1 MQEIIEQIVDY
12 LKGIWI
18 KRRYLIIA
26 TWLICP
32 IGWYVVAQLDDVYE
46 SEATVFADTQS
57 ILGPLLKGIT
67 VSTDTEK
74 QIELMV
80 RTLLSRDN
88 LERISRMT
96 DLDVTVNTPV
106 QYEELITDLKD
117 EIKIDKIGGRNQNIF
132 KITYEHQNP
141 EVAKN
146 VVQSVLTV
154 FIESMLGESRS
165 DSDSAQRFLD
175 SQIKEYENRLT
186 ASEAKLTDFKQKY
199 SGVLPN
205 QYGGYYQKLTIAK
218 EQLKAIELS
227 ILETKTQL
235 ESARAQL
242 PKKGDEASQAQNNIV
257 GENTIQTTFDSR
269 IEELEAAL
277 DNLLLRYTE
286 KHPDV
291 VEVKN
296 RLALLTKQREKEIED
311 FLNSSENGSGSYNL
325 SQNPVTQGIMIQ
337 INQLENQIA
346 SATVRA
352 NSYQQQVTELESKI
366 HILPEIEAE
375 LTALNRDYDI
385 TKEQYEQ
392 LLSRKE
398 TAQIAKQA
406 DESTN
411 KINFRIIDPP
421 KAPTKPSGPKRI
433 LFFIAVLIAGLGVGT
448 GLSLFVSQIN
458 PVVTSSR
465 QVSQVT
471 GIPVFG
477 IVSAADN
484 LGLQKWHKRKTQ
496 IFIFSNMLLLS
507 ILSALIAYFLFPDAI
522 QALIRRIV

>member
-18 KRRYLIIA
+18 KRRYLMIA
-26 TWLICP
+26 TWMICP
-32 IGWYVVAQLDDVYE
+32 VGWLVVTQLDNVYE

-57 ILGPLLKGIT
+57 ILGPLLKGLT
-67 VSTDTEK
+67 VSTDTEA
-74 QIELMV
+74 QIQLMV
-80 RTLLSRDN
+80 KTLLGRDN

-96 DLDVTVNTPV
+96 DLDVTANTPLE
-106 QYEELITDLKD
+106 YEELITDLKKD
-117 EIKIDKIGGRNQNIF
+117 ILIRKTGGLRQNIF
-132 KITYEHQNP
+132 RITYEHQDP

-175 SQIKEYENRLT
+175 SQIKDYENRLAT
-186 ASEAKLTDFKQKY
+186 SEAKLTDFKQKY
-199 SGVLPN
+199 SDVLPN

-242 PKKGDEASQAQNNIV
+242 PKMSDEANQAQNNIV
-257 GENTIQTTFDSR
+257 SENTIQTTFDSR
-269 IEELEAAL
+269 IEEMETAL

-291 VEVKN
+291 IEVKN

-311 FLNSSENGSGSYNL
+311 FLSSSSDDNNTYNL

-337 INQLENQIA
+337 INQLENLIA

-375 LTALNRDYDI
+375 LTALNRGYEI
-385 TKEQYEQ
+385 TKDQYEK
-392 LLSRKE
+392 LLARKE

-421 KAPTKPSGPKRI
+421 KAPTEPSGPKRI
-433 LFFIAVLIAGLGVGT
+433 LLFIVVLVMGVGAGT

-458 PVVTSSR
+458 PVVTSAR
-465 QVSQVT
+465 QASQLT

-477 IVSAADN
+477 IVSAAEH

-507 ILSALIAYFLFPDAI
+507 ILSVLIAYFLFPDAI
-522 QALIRRIV
+522 QALIGKVI

>member
-1 MQEIIEQIVDY
+1 MQEIIEQVVDY
-12 LKGIWI
+12 LKGVWI

-32 IGWYVVAQLDDVYE
+32 IGWLVVAQLDDVYE

-96 DLDVTVNTPV
+96 DLDVSARTPLE
-106 QYEELITDLKD
+106 YEELIKSLKED
-117 EIKIDKIGGRNQNIF
+117 IIIKKTGGRQQNIF
-132 KITYEHQNP
+132 RITYEHQNP
-141 EVAKN
+141 ETAKN

-175 SQIKEYENRLT
+175 SQIKEYENRLAT
-186 ASEAKLTDFKQKY
+186 SEAKLTDFKQKY
-199 SGVLPN
+199 SDVLPN
-205 QYGGYYQKLTIAK
+205 QYGGYYQKLTAAK
-218 EQLKAIELS
+218 EQLKSIELM

-242 PKKGDEASQAQNNIV
+242 PKKGDDANQANNNIV
-257 GENTIQTTFDSR
+257 GENTIQTTYDSR
-269 IEELEAAL
+269 IEELETAL

-296 RLALLTKQREKEIED
+296 RLAMLSKQREKEIED
-311 FLNSSENGSGSYNL
+311 FLNSESSEGGSYNL

-337 INQLENQIA
+337 INQLENLIA

-375 LTALNRDYDI
+375 LTALNRDYGI
-385 TKEQYEQ
+385 TKDQYEQ

-421 KAPTKPSGPKRI
+421 KAPTEPSGPKRI
-433 LFFIAVLIAGLGVGT
+433 LFFIAVLIAGVGVGT
-448 GLSLFVSQIN
+448 GLSLFVSQIS
-458 PVVTSSR
+458 PVVTSGR

-477 IVSAADN
+477 VVSATEN
-484 LGLQKWHKRKTQ
+484 LGLQKWHRRKTQ
-496 IFIFSNMLLLS
+496 IFILSNMLLLS
-507 ILSALIAYFLFPDAI
+507 ILFALVVYFSFPDAI
-522 QALIRRIV
+522 QALVRKVM

>member
-18 KRRYLIIA
+18 KRRYLMIA

-32 IGWYVVAQLDDVYE
+32 IGWYVVSQLDNVYE

-96 DLDVTVNTPV
+96 DLDVTADTPA
-106 QYEELITDLKD
+106 QYEMLISELKEDIRIQKT
-117 EIKIDKIGGRNQNIF
+117 GGRKQNIF
-132 KITYEHQNP
+132 KITYEHQDP
-141 EVAKN
+141 EVAKS

-165 DSDSAQRFLD
+165 DSDSAQRFLE
-175 SQIKEYENRLT
+175 SQIKEYENRLAT
-186 ASEAKLTDFKQKY
+186 SEAKLTDFKQKY
-199 SGVLPN
+199 SGILPD

-218 EQLKAIELS
+218 EQLKAMELN

-242 PKKGDEASQAQNNIV
+242 PKKNDEANQAQNNIV
-257 GENTIQTTFDSR
+257 GKNTIQTTFDSR
-269 IEELEAAL
+269 IEELQATL

-296 RLALLTKQREKEIED
+296 RLALLSKQREKEIEE
-311 FLNSSENGSGSYNL
+311 FLDSSNNDDNYNL

-352 NSYQQQVTELESKI
+352 NSYREQVADLESKI
-366 HILPEIEAE
+366 HILPEIEAQ
-375 LTALNRDYDI
+375 LTALNRGYEI
-385 TKEQYEQ
+385 TKNQYEK

-433 LFFIAVLIAGLGVGT
+433 LLFVAVLVAGLGVGT
-448 GLSLFVSQIN
+448 ALSLFVSQIN
-458 PVVTSSR
+458 PVVTSGR
-465 QVSQVT
+465 QVAQVT

-477 IVSAADN
+477 VVSAADN
-484 LGLQKWHKRKTQ
+484 LGLQKWHRRKTQ

-507 ILSALIAYFLFPDAI
+507 ILCALIAYFLFPDAI
-522 QALIRRIV
+522 QALIRRVV